1 MLSDKQIQQIISEN
15 EFLQIQLA
23 DANDML
29 HQREKELT
37 MLRETARQAT
47 ALKSTIEN
55 QLEELSYMQHLLGK
69 KQQKLEGAGQREAAM
84 EDELLQGIRMEKEY
98 YTLKE
103 KLDSSIAQIDDITQQ
118 LDETANTF
126 KELRDAKKKITELQS
141 QLDIAQEE
149 KELLQYELD
158 KIKKQQD
165 QQSV

>member
-1 MLSDKQIQQIISEN
+1 MLSEKQIQQIISEN

-37 MLRETARQAT
+37 MLRETAKQAT
-47 ALKSTIEN
+47 ELKSTIEN

-98 YTLKE
+98 YNLRE
-103 KLDSSIAQIDDITQQ
+103 KLDSSIAQIEDISQQ
-118 LDETANTF
+118 LDETANIF
-126 KELRDAKKKITELQS
+126 KELRDSKKKITELQS
-141 QLDIAQEE
+141 SLDIAHEE
-149 KELLQYELD
+149 KELLQYELQ
-158 KIKKQQD
+158 KLKNKSGEQ
-165 QQSV
+165 

>member
-1 MLSDKQIQQIISEN
+1 MLSEKQIQQIISEN

-37 MLRETARQAT
+37 MLRETAKQAT
-47 ALKSTIEN
+47 ELKSTIEN

-98 YTLKE
+98 YNLRE
-103 KLDSSIAQIDDITQQ
+103 KLDSSIAQIEDISQQ
-118 LDETANTF
+118 LDETANIF

-141 QLDIAQEE
+141 NLDIAHEE
-149 KELLQYELD
+149 KELLQYELQ
-158 KIKKQQD
+158 KLKNKSGEQ
-165 QQSV
+165 